1 MESLLDYL
9 AQFTDDPTTMRI
21 LIIAVAA
28 TAVGILGVGLSSL
41 FLTATDPIKRRLQ
54 NVNDEAGVER
64 AQRISLVTF
73 NTLAGP
79 VGRFVAP
86 KIDMQTSETVR
97 KLVLADLYSNHAVQ
111 NYYAIRAVLLVL
123 LPSAVLF
130 FSNLV
135 PAWSTQ
141 QVMLFT
147 ACAAGFGYI
156 APSYVLDLLVDKRQ
170 TAMSK
175 AFPDALDLMVVC
187 IESGLG
193 LAQTIERVA
202 QELMVS
208 HPELATEM
216 SVVNAEM
223 RAGVD
228 SAIALKNFAD
238 RTGLDDIQGLVGT
251 LVQTLRFGTSVA
263 DGLRIYSEEFRDKRT
278 QAAEERAAKI
288 GTKMLFPL
296 VFFMFPAF
304 FVVAVGPAV
313 IQMINTFR
321 GLN

>member
-1 MESLLDYL
+1 ME
-9 AQFTDDPTTMRI
+9 
-21 LIIAVAA
+21 
-28 TAVGILGVGLSSL
+28 
-41 FLTATDPIKRRLQ
+41 
-54 NVNDEAGVER
+54 
-64 AQRISLVTF
+64 
-73 NTLAGP
+73 
-79 VGRFVAP
+79 
-86 KIDMQTSETVR
+86 TSETVR
-97 KLVLADLYSNHAVQ
+97 KLVLADLYSNNAVQ

-123 LPSAVLF
+123 LPGAVLF
-130 FSNLV
+130 FSNLI
-135 PAWSTQ
+135 PTWSTE
-141 QVMLFT
+141 QVMIFT

-216 SVVNAEM
+216 AMVNAEM
-223 RAGVD
+223 RAGVEN
-228 SAIALKNFAD
+228 AVALKNFAD

-251 LVQTLRFGTSVA
+251 LVQTLRFGTNVA